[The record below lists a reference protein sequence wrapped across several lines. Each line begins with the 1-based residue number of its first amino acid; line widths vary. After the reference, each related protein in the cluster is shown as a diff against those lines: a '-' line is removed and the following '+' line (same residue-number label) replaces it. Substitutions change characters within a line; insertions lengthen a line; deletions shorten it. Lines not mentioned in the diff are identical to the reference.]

1 MKIQN
6 PQLLWPKL
14 TREYSDAKTASLGDK
29 PFGTVDQLVLDR
41 LDRLSRNLRHFTT
54 LFEELAEARAP
65 SGVGRRVAFQDVF
78 GAQNV
83 CFARP

>member
-14 TREYSDAKTASLGDK
+14 TREYLDAKTASLDDK

-54 LFEELAEARAP
+54 LF
-65 SGVGRRVAFQDVF
+65 
-78 GAQNV
+78 
-83 CFARP
+83 